1 MEKLNNQM
9 IDDVKARTLLWSH
22 VLDSVGTDGIL
33 CASDYIPDAFEEGR
47 LLRLKDFIIEPDSRI
62 PLRYDYTI
70 KLTPE
75 CKAYIRKRILDR
87 GDIADFVHYAFYR
100 GERCIMEVYDK
111 ICISIDKSVKI
122 PEWLLAE
129 CERNEIWVDMEDS
142 IE

>member
-1 MEKLNNQM
+1 M

-100 GERCIMEVYDK
+100 GERCIMEVYDS
-111 ICISIDKSVKI
+111 ICIRIDKSVKI

-129 CERNEIWVDMEDS
+129 CERNEIWVGMEDS

>member
-100 GERCIMEVYDK
+100 GERCIMEVYDS
-111 ICISIDKSVKI
+111 ICIRIDKSVKI

-129 CERNEIWVDMEDS
+129 CERNEIWVGMEDS

>member
-9 IDDVKARTLLWSH
+9 SDYNKAIVLLWRH
-22 VLDSVGTDGIL
+22 VLDSVGADGIL
-33 CASDYIPDAFEEGR
+33 CVDVLIPVAFEEGR

-62 PLRYDYTI
+62 PLRYDCAI

-87 GDIADFVHYAFYR
+87 GDTADFVHYAFYR
-100 GERCIMEVYDK
+100 GERCIMEVYDS